1 MSLNGKYPSVAVI
14 IPTFNRATLLERAV
28 RSVIAQTV
36 LPAEIWVIDDG
47 STDET
52 EGMLRANF
60 PGVHYRYQENRGVSA
75 ARNMGIEEAESDWI
89 ALLDS
94 DDAWQPEKL
103 ERQLRALS
111 NNPEVLFLHTDEI
124 WMRRGKRVNPMNKHA
139 KPNGRVFKAS
149 LALCAMS
156 PSSALIHRR
165 VFDDVG
171 LFDESLPAC
180 EDYDLW
186 LRISSKYDVLLVPEP
201 LVVKYGGHEDQL
213 SRKHWGMDRF
223 RVKALEKILKVGAWS
238 LTLDERTLAL
248 KILREKLTI
257 LRNGAAKRG
266 NDEQSCFY
274 ETKLAAWNLKATESR

>member
-14 IPTFNRATLLERAV
+14 IPTFNRAVLLERAV

-75 ARNMGIEEAESDWI
+75 ARNMGIQEAESDWI

-94 DDAWQPEKL
+94 DDVWQPEKL
-103 ERQLRALS
+103 ERQLRELS
-111 NNPEVLFLHTDEI
+111 KNPEVLFFHTDEI
-124 WMRRGKRVNPMNKHA
+124 WIRRGKRVNPMNKHA

-149 LALCAMS
+149 LPMCAMS
-156 PSSALIHRR
+156 PSSALIHRS

-186 LRISSKYDVLLVPEP
+186 LRISSKYDVVLVPDT

-248 KILREKLTI
+248 KTLLEKLTI

-266 NDEQSCFY
+266 NDEQSSFY
-274 ETKLAAWNLKATESR
+274 ETKLTEWNLGAIELR